1 MTDNRLAHETLTMA
15 QADLLAPLV
24 NAIAEGLID
33 VVDWI
38 GRRLG
43 L

>member
-15 QADLLAPLV
+15 QAEVIAPLV
-24 NAIAEGLID
+24 NAIAETL
-33 VVDWI
+33 VEAVDWI
-38 GRRLG
+38 ARRLG